1 MLSTFTG
8 RNRARLA
15 LTATT
20 ALMAFNFLTGL
31 SMSGDDSETGTG
43 LVQSLFFG
51 GTPGLLICAATVL
64 MFRCVW

>member
-1 MLSTFTG
+1 
-8 RNRARLA
+8 
-15 LTATT
+15 
-20 ALMAFNFLTGL
+20 MAFNFLTGL

-64 MFRCVW
+64 MFSAGGGT